1 MAVLEGKSETF
12 WRLIDKKA
20 EVNQVATGFALA
32 GGAVF
37 SRIGYLLF
45 CDVAGQR
52 IMKWERGQVST
63 FREKSDTK
71 SNKAMDLT
79 FDHQGRLLAAEG
91 GGRVTRTEKNGDVTV
106 LASEG
111 LRGPNSLVYAIDG
124 SVYFSDAAMSRVY
137 RITRQRS
144 GVGGAPPKGEV
155 QVVAETPAPS
165 AVALSANQQQLFVA
179 DSKTGMVIVH
189 NIQDDGRLSGGR
201 DFAAVRAD
209 GLKTDE
215 AGNVWMAVVD
225 GIRVYG
231 GDGQHLGTVTTPEA
245 AGNCCW
251 GDGFHGL
258 YITATKSV
266 YHIATLVAGTRT
278 Y

>member
-1 MAVLEGKSETF
+1 MAEFESKSEAF

-20 EVNQVATGFALA
+20 EFKQIAPGFGLTG
-32 GGAVF
+32 GPVF
-37 SRIGYLLF
+37 SRIGFLLF
-45 CDVAGQR
+45 CDIAHQK
-52 IMKWERGQVST
+52 IMKWEGGKLST
-63 FREKSDTK
+63 FREN
-71 SNKAMDLT
+71 SNKAIDLT

-91 GGRVTRTEKNGDVTV
+91 GGRVTRTEKNGSVTV
-106 LASEG
+106 LADEG
-111 LRGPNSLVYAIDG
+111 LQGPNSLVYSIDG
-124 SVYFSDAAMSRVY
+124 SVYFCDMPKSRVY

-155 QVVAETPAPS
+155 QVVAEIPAPA

-179 DSKTGMVIVH
+179 DVKSGIVMVYGIEDNGLLGNGH
-189 NIQDDGRLSGGR
+189 E
-201 DFAAVRAD
+201 FAAVRAD

-215 AGNVWMAVVD
+215 AGNVWMASGD

-231 GDGQHLGTVTTPEA
+231 ASGQHLGTVKTPEA

-251 GDGFHGL
+251 GNGFHGL
-258 YITATKSV
+258 YITARTSV
-266 YHIATLVAGTRT
+266 YHVPTLVAGTRT

>member
-1 MAVLEGKSETF
+1 MAEFEAKSDAF

-20 EVNQVATGFALA
+20 EMKQIATGFGLT

-37 SRIGYLLF
+37 SRIGFLLF
-45 CDVAGQR
+45 CDIANQKILR
-52 IMKWERGQVST
+52 WERGKLTT
-63 FREKSDTK
+63 FREN
-71 SNKAMDLT
+71 SNKAIDLT
-79 FDHQGRLLAAEG
+79 FDHQGRLLTAEG
-91 GGRVTRTEKNGDVTV
+91 AGRVTRTEKSGSVTV

-111 LRGPNSLVYAIDG
+111 LQGPNSVVYSIDG
-124 SVYFSDAAMSRVY
+124 SVYFCDMPKGRVY
-137 RITRQRS
+137 RTTRQRS

-155 QVVAETPAPS
+155 QMVAESPAPS
-165 AVALSANQQQLFVA
+165 AVALSGNQQQLFIA
-179 DSKTGMVIVH
+179 DVKTGIVKVH
-189 NIQDDGRLSGGR
+189 DIEDSGRLGNGR

-215 AGNVWMAVVD
+215 AGNVWMASAD
-225 GIRVYG
+225 GIRVFSG
-231 GDGQHLGTVTTPEA
+231 SGQHLGTVKVPEA

-258 YITATKSV
+258 YITARKSV
-266 YHIATLVAGTRT
+266 YHIPTLTAGTRT